1 MTSRIRVVVAGA
13 ARTPIGRFKGA
24 FSEVPAPRL
33 GAFAV
38 REAIRRANIEPK
50 DVSEL
55 FFGSVIQAG
64 LYQNCAR
71 QVVIFSGIPE
81 SASGTTVNMVCGSG
95 MKAMVEGVR
104 AIEDDPDAIIV
115 AGGTENMT
123 RAPYLMPRARQGFN
137 LGHAEVLDSMITDG
151 LWDIYNDFHMA
162 IGGEIMA
169 ERLGLTREM
178 CDEYA
183 MRSQSF

>member
-1 MTSRIRVVVAGA
+1 M
-13 ARTPIGRFKGA
+13 
-24 FSEVPAPRL
+24 
-33 GAFAV
+33 
-38 REAIRRANIEPK
+38 
-50 DVSEL
+50 
-55 FFGSVIQAG
+55 
-64 LYQNCAR
+64 
-71 QVVIFSGIPE
+71 
-81 SASGTTVNMVCGSG
+81 VN
-95 MKAMVEGVR
+95 GVR
-104 AIEDDPDAIIV
+104 ATEVDPDAVIV

-123 RAPYLMPRARQGFN
+123 RAPYLMPRARQSFN

-183 MRSQSF
+183 MRSQSFANKATESCWFEKEIFPVETLIHGKEVTVTCYRWIR

>member
-1 MTSRIRVVVAGA
+1 
-13 ARTPIGRFKGA
+13 
-24 FSEVPAPRL
+24 
-33 GAFAV
+33 
-38 REAIRRANIEPK
+38 
-50 DVSEL
+50 
-55 FFGSVIQAG
+55 
-64 LYQNCAR
+64 
-71 QVVIFSGIPE
+71 
-81 SASGTTVNMVCGSG
+81 GTTGNWGCGG
-95 MKAMVEGVR
+95 GTKAMVEGVR
-104 AIEDDPDAIIV
+104 AIEYDTDAIIG

-123 RAPYLMPRARQGFN
+123 RAPYLMPRTRQGFN

-183 MRSQSF
+183 LRSQSFANKATES

>member
-1 MTSRIRVVVAGA
+1 MTPRTQVVVAGA

-38 REAIRRANIEPK
+38 REAIRRANIERK

-81 SASGTTVNMVCGSG
+81 SVSGTTVNMVCGSG
-95 MKAMVEGVR
+95 MKARVDGAR
-104 AIEDDPDAIIV
+104 ASADD
-115 AGGTENMT
+115 
-123 RAPYLMPRARQGFN
+123 RAA
-137 LGHAEVLDSMITDG
+137 
-151 LWDIYNDFHMA
+151 
-162 IGGEIMA
+162 
-169 ERLGLTREM
+169 
-178 CDEYA
+178 
-183 MRSQSF
+183 